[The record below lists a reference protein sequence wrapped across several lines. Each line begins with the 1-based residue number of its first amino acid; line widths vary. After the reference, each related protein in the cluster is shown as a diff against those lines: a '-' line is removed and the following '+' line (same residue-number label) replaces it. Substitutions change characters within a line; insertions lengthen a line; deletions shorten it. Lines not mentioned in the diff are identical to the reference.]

1 MRTSIPLVTFSYYLK
16 TPNRDRHPRRTLHL
30 IQSTAGIQS
39 KGCAT
44 AAKAVAMEAAWW
56 LAIKDDVG
64 WLPLKL
70 SREPEGEHYAPLPGN
85 FRAVFGPMARCLFL
99 GMRPASK

>member
-1 MRTSIPLVTFSYYLK
+1 VRTSIPLVTFSVYLK

-70 SREPEGEHYAPLPGN
+70 SREPEGEHYAPARQLPGGV
-85 FRAVFGPMARCLFL
+85 RTAGGCLFL